1 MARPPGATVGGQAVI
16 EGVMMRA
23 PSGWAV
29 AVRTPEDVIESQAH
43 DLPRLSA
50 RSNLAKVPLIRGVL
64 VLVESLSLGF
74 RALSW
79 SAQKA
84 VGEDEEPLT
93 GRQIAG
99 SMTLALIFFVAI
111 FMGLPLLAAQLGGYD
126 ADSLIFHV
134 IEAIVRIGL
143 FVLYIWAIGRSEEIG
158 RVFQYHG
165 AEHMTIHAYEH
176 GDPLTVENIKNYRPE
191 HPRCGTSFLLIVMIT
206 AVVVFA
212 IVGGLPWY
220 LLVASR
226 VVLIPVIAGL
236 SYEILKIGGAN
247 VESVAGKILTRPGLW
262 LQRLTTRWP
271 EDPMIE
277 VAVTS
282 LLFALTDDEVDE
294 VKERGPVDPAALS
307 AYGS

>member
-1 MARPPGATVGGQAVI
+1 
-16 EGVMMRA
+16 
-23 PSGWAV
+23 
-29 AVRTPEDVIESQAH
+29 
-43 DLPRLSA
+43 
-50 RSNLAKVPLIRGVL
+50 
-64 VLVESLSLGF
+64 LGF

-79 SAQKA
+79 SAQRA

-93 GRQIAG
+93 SRQIAG
-99 SMTLALIFFVAI
+99 SMVLALVFFVAI
-111 FMGLPLLAAQLGGYD
+111 FMGLPLLAARLGGFD
-126 ADSLIFHV
+126 ADSIMFHV

-143 FVLYIWAIGRSEEIG
+143 FVGYIWAIGRSSEIG

-176 GDPLTVENIKNYRPE
+176 GDPLSVDRIKKYRPE
-191 HPRCGTSFLLIVMIT
+191 HPRCGTSFLLIVMLT

-226 VVLIPVIAGL
+226 IVLVPVIAGL
-236 SYEILKIGGAN
+236 SYEILKVGGARID
-247 VESVAGKILTRPGLW
+247 SIPGRILTAPGMW

-271 EDPMIE
+271 EDGMIE

-282 LLFALTDDEVDE
+282 LLYALTDEEVNE
-294 VKERGPVDPAALS
+294 VKERGPIAPQALA
-307 AYGS
+307 AYGG